1 MNVFSTKD
9 NPKFPYPLTQTLYNK
24 KTSREKPYVW
34 AIGEEVKSYA
44 ICPACQ
50 NPTTLVN
57 RHIAQTN
64 ATILYAKH
72 TGHDVSGLAGH
83 NQAAYL
89 DCPFHNPER
98 FDSKTRRSS
107 TGRNNELR
115 EALRN
120 HLHLVITTLEG
131 AIGVR
136 FSDTVVE
143 SMVQDFGGNCGYEY
157 KAINLYN
164 LPFGFAYMTE
174 AQDLH
179 GCTVE
184 SEIADAINTGS
195 VGFETSRYSSVFRRC
210 GVKGTKL
217 RFYFNNHRLDESSVG
232 KDSIDL
238 VVVEID
244 VTSNESRILF
254 TKRVDF
260 DCEKF
265 FNTYMRRERFRL
277 LAHRYF

>member
-9 NPKFPYPLTQTLYNK
+9 NPKAPFALTQTLYNK

-34 AIGEEVKSYA
+34 TNGEEVKSYA

-57 RHIAQTN
+57 RHIAQSD

-72 TGHDVSGLAGH
+72 TGYDVSGLADH

-89 DCPFHNPER
+89 DCPFHSPER

-107 TGRNNELR
+107 AGRNEELR
-115 EALRN
+115 QALRN

-131 AIGVR
+131 AIDVK
-136 FSDTVVE
+136 FSDAVVE
-143 SMVQDFGGNCGYEY
+143 SMVQDFSGNRGYEY
-157 KAINLYN
+157 KAVNLYN

-174 AQDLH
+174 AQDLY
-179 GCTVE
+179 GCTVGLQ
-184 SEIADAINTGS
+184 IAKAINTYS
-195 VGFETSRYSSVFRRC
+195 AGFETSRYSAVFRKA
-210 GVKGTKL
+210 GVKGSKL
-217 RFYFNNHRLDESSVG
+217 RFYFNNHRLDESSAG

-244 VTSNESRILF
+244 VASDESTVLF
-254 TKRVDF
+254 TKRVNF
-260 DCEKF
+260 DCERF
-265 FNTYMRRERFRL
+265 FNTYMRRERIRL
-277 LAHRYF
+277 LAQQYF